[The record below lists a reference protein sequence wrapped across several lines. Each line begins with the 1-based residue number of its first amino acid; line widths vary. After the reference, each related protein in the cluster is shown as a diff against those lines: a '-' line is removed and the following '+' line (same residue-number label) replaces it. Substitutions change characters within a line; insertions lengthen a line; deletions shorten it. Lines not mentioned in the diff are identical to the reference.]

1 MSLRDTW
8 KNTGTELGHAFK
20 DLGKTLIKT
29 AKEGVVKADN
39 WANSEDASENK
50 EGAAES
56 GNEKECVKTI
66 EADESESKEDIK

>member
-39 WANSEDASENK
+39 WANSEDAPENR
-50 EGAAES
+50 EGTAES
-56 GNEKECVKTI
+56 GSEKESAKTI
-66 EADESESKEDIK
+66 EADESDSEEDIK

>member
-39 WANSEDASENK
+39 WANSEDAPENR
-50 EGAAES
+50 EGTAES
-56 GNEKECVKTI
+56 GSEKECVKTI
-66 EADESESKEDIK
+66 EADETESEENIK

>member
-39 WANSEDASENK
+39 WANSE

-66 EADESESKEDIK
+66 EADESESEEDIK

>member
-39 WANSEDASENK
+39 WANSEDAPENR
-50 EGAAES
+50 EGTAES
-56 GNEKECVKTI
+56 GSEKESAKTI
-66 EADESESKEDIK
+66 EADESESEEDIK